1 VPLPAV
7 LDECRILGFACSHFA
22 VEAYHR
28 DDLVLLVW
36 VQRNQREAVD
46 AIYTSQMLSHMIG

>member
-1 VPLPAV
+1 LPAI
-7 LDECRILGFACSHFA
+7 LDECRVLGFACPHFA

-28 DDLVLLVW
+28 DDLVPLVW

-46 AIYTSQMLSHMIG
+46 AIYASQMFSHMIG